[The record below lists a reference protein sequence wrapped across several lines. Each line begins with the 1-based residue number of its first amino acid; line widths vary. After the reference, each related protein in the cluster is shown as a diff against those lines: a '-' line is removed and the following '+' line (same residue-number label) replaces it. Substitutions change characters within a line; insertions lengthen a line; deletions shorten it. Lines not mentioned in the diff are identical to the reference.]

1 MTQDATQRPRPPAD
15 DLPPLE
21 RLVEMM
27 KILRGAN
34 GCPWDREQTPESITP
49 HMVEEVYEFIEAL
62 AEGDVNAAKEEL
74 GDLLLLVIFQAQ
86 MAAEGGRFTI
96 GDAAAGI
103 SEKLIRRHP
112 HVFGDVE
119 VKDSAEVVRNWS
131 KIKQKKE
138 GRKSVLEGVPK
149 SLPALQLAQ
158 RTTEKASRA
167 GFDWKS
173 AEGVIHKVEEEIA
186 EFRESLSSQDK
197 VMMEHE
203 LGDLLFSLVNLSR
216 HLSLDPEG
224 ALRKTVWRFVKRFEY
239 IEQELSKRGKVPHD
253 TPLEE
258 MELLWE
264 EAKKQESPSP

>member
-1 MTQDATQRPRPPAD
+1 MTQDAIQRPRPPAD
-15 DLPPLE
+15 NLPPLE

-27 KILRGAN
+27 KILRGTQ
-34 GCPWDREQTPESITP
+34 GCPWDREQTPESITS
-49 HMVEEVYEFIEAL
+49 HLVEEVYEFIEAL
-62 AEGDVNAAKEEL
+62 AQGDVNAMKEEL

-96 GDAAAGI
+96 GDAAAGV

-112 HVFGDVE
+112 HVFGDVQ

-173 AEGVIHKVEEEIA
+173 AVEVIDKVEEEIH
-186 EFRESLSSQDK
+186 EFRESLKSQDK
-197 VMMEHE
+197 GMMEHE

-224 ALRKTVWRFVKRFEY
+224 ALRKTVGRFVKRFES
-239 IEQELSKRGKVPHD
+239 IESELAQKGRTPHD
-253 TPLEE
+253 ASLDE
-258 MELLWE
+258 MESLWE
-264 EAKKQESPSP
+264 EAKAT